1 MTTNGTPEQCRHT
14 GPSPNGES
22 PKLSWRGEMSA
33 ENGFEIKTV
42 DDAWFAA
49 QMIHRSGYAGKSND
63 TPAKCFAAI
72 MLGKRLG
79 VDPFTAVNRI
89 AVINGLPSVWGDLA
103 IGLVQRSGLLDDF
116 EESEVGEGEAL
127 TAVCRL
133 KRKGIPTEYVGRWSV
148 RDNKTAGLEG
158 RNVHKNFPK
167 RMRQMRARGFALR
180 DAFADILGGLYLAEE
195 LIGLS
200 PAAMHSM
207 SVEAAIE
214 KVDLDAKNGTK
225 AKMGFPA
232 KAAEPQA
239 ATPEPPAPEPVQ
251 PAEPYFD
258 DTPQDEGAPT

>member
-1 MTTNGTPEQCRHT
+1 
-14 GPSPNGES
+14 
-22 PKLSWRGEMSA
+22 MSA

-232 KAAEPQA
+232 KATKPQTPA
-239 ATPEPPAPEPVQ
+239 PEPPAPEPAQ
-251 PAEPYFD
+251 PESDSTTDPPDEPFFD
-258 DTPQDEGAPT
+258 DTPQDEGAAP